1 MLTTEFCT
9 LRYINYAHFPN
20 DMPGYAIPSLSIAKE
35 IYQNSESFKQF
46 CSEMQIQGMSENF
59 PKWIWTSTFVKDTSP
74 LEAYQMNLTT
84 GEIRTYTV
92 ASSAGGL
99 ILVQNYSGLH

>member
-1 MLTTEFCT
+1 
-9 LRYINYAHFPN
+9 
-20 DMPGYAIPSLSIAKE
+20 
-35 IYQNSESFKQF
+35 
-46 CSEMQIQGMSENF
+46 MQIQGMSENF
-59 PKWIWTSTFVKDTSP
+59 PKQIWTSTFVKDTSS